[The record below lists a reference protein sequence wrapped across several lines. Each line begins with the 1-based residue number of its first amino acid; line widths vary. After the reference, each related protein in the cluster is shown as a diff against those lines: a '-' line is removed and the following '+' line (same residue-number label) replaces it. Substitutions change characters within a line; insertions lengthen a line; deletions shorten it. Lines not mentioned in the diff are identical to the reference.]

1 MKVEQRLEQTFNA
14 LKKTLGWSV
23 DKRITL
29 SLAGYYVTLEKEFDE
44 IRFKEVAS
52 YLKKRAGI
60 FSALR
65 SHLHPLFV
73 ATLDVSGAE
82 PEQAVNLY
90 MEKADALKQFGFK
103 MNSYTYLAAL
113 MMSDQKEQ
121 WSFEM
126 KMAQKLMNDMKKH
139 HRFLTSV
146 DDYPYAMF
154 LGKREGDTA
163 VRAETMNRYYKELK
177 QYKFYSGNE
186 LQWMSQVLTY
196 SNSEYEENMVN
207 RAVIIRNGLKSVK
220 IKTSQAQYPIIGFM
234 AALKLD
240 EEQLNEV
247 VKTYESIAN
256 MKLFSWYKDSAL
268 PIAFGLSLRSSKEAY
283 ATAAISMATSLEL
296 ILQAQQ
302 AIMISTIA
310 ATSAAT
316 ASNSGSS

>member
-1 MKVEQRLEQTFNA
+1 MSVEKKLEQTFNE
-14 LKKTLGWSV
+14 LKKTLGWAV

-29 SLAGYYVTLEKEFDE
+29 SLAGYYVTLEKDFDE
-44 IRFKEVAS
+44 NRYREVANH
-52 YLKKRAGI
+52 LKKRAGI

-65 SHLHPLFV
+65 SHLNPLFV

-82 PEQAVNLY
+82 PEQAVNLL

-103 MNSYTYLAAL
+103 VNSYTYLAAL
-113 MMSDQKEQ
+113 MMSEQKDQ
-121 WSFEM
+121 WPFEM
-126 KMAQKLMNDMKKH
+126 KMAQKLMDDMKAH
-139 HRFLTSV
+139 HRFLTST

-154 LGKREGDTA
+154 LGKMEGDTA

-177 QYKFYSGNE
+177 QHKFYSGNE

-196 SNSEYEENMVN
+196 SNPEYEENMVG
-207 RAVIIRNGLKSVK
+207 RAVIIRDGLKSVK

-234 AALKLD
+234 AALKLG
-240 EEQLNEV
+240 EEQLNQIV
-247 VKTYESIAN
+247 ANYESIAS

-268 PIAFGLSLRSSKEAY
+268 PIAFGLSLRSTKEAY

-316 ASNSGSS
+316 ASNSGSD

>member
-1 MKVEQRLEQTFNA
+1 MNVEQKLEQTFNA
-14 LKKTLGWSV
+14 LKKTLGWTV

-44 IRFKEVAS
+44 TRYKEVAS

-60 FSALR
+60 FSPLL
-65 SHLHPLFV
+65 SHINPLFV
-73 ATLDVSGAE
+73 ATLDVSGVE
-82 PEQAVNLY
+82 PEQAVNLL
-90 MEKADALKQFGFK
+90 MDKAEALKHFGFK

-113 MMSDQKEQ
+113 MMSEQKDQ

-126 KMAQKLMNDMKKH
+126 KMTQKLMDDMKAH
-139 HRFLTSV
+139 HRFLTST

-154 LGKREGDTA
+154 LGKMEGDTA

-177 QYKFYSGNE
+177 QHKFYSGNE

-196 SNSEYEENMVN
+196 SNPEYEENTVS
-207 RAVIIRNGLKSVK
+207 RAVIIRDGLKSVK

-234 AALKLD
+234 AALRLN
-240 EEQLNEV
+240 EEQLNEIV
-247 VKTYESIAN
+247 TNYETIAS
-256 MKLFSWYKDSAL
+256 MKLFSWYKDSVL
-268 PIAFGLSLRSSKEAY
+268 PIAFGLSLRSSKAAY
-283 ATAAISMATSLEL
+283 TTAAISMATSLEL

-316 ASNSGSS
+316 ASNAGSD

>member
-1 MKVEQRLEQTFNA
+1 MSIDKKLEHTFNA
-14 LKKTLGWSV
+14 LKKTLGWTV

-44 IRFKEVAS
+44 IRYKAVS
-52 YLKKRAGI
+52 SHLKNRAGI
-60 FSALR
+60 FSTLR

-82 PEQAVNLY
+82 PETAVNLL
-90 MEKADALKQFGFK
+90 MEKTEALKQFGFR
-103 MNSYTYLAAL
+103 MNSYAYLAAL
-113 MMSDQKEQ
+113 MMSDQEDQ
-121 WSFEM
+121 WPFEM
-126 KMAQKLMNDMKKH
+126 KMAQKLMDDMKEH
-139 HRFLTSV
+139 HRFLTSS

-154 LGKREGDTA
+154 LGKMEGDTA

-177 QYKFYSGNE
+177 QHKFYAGNE

-196 SNSEYEENMVN
+196 SNPAYEDNIVS
-207 RAVIIRNGLKSVK
+207 RAVIIRDGLKSVK

-234 AALKLD
+234 AALKLE
-240 EEQLNEV
+240 EEQLNEIV
-247 VKTYESIAN
+247 ATYESIAG

-310 ATSAAT
+310 ATSAAA

>member
-1 MKVEQRLEQTFNA
+1 MNIEQKLEQTFNA

-29 SLAGYYVTLEKEFDE
+29 SLAGYYVTLEKEFE
-44 IRFKEVAS
+44 ETRYKEVADH
-52 YLKKRAGI
+52 LKKVAGI
-60 FSALR
+60 FSPLR
-65 SHLHPLFV
+65 SHLNPLFV
-73 ATLDVSGAE
+73 ATLDASGAE
-82 PEQAVNLY
+82 PEQAVDLL

-113 MMSDQKEQ
+113 MMSDQKDQ

-126 KMAQKLMNDMKKH
+126 KMAQKLMGDMKTH

-146 DDYPYAMF
+146 EDYPYAMF
-154 LGKREGDTA
+154 LGKMEGDTA

-177 QYKFYSGNE
+177 QHKFYSGNE

-196 SNSEYEENMVN
+196 SNSQYEESMVS
-207 RAVIIRNGLKSVK
+207 RAVIIRNGLKSMK

-234 AALKLD
+234 AALRLD
-240 EEQLNEV
+240 EKQLNEV
-247 VKTYESIAN
+247 VASYESIAG

-268 PIAFGLSLRSSKEAY
+268 PIAFGLTLRSSKDAY

-310 ATSAAT
+310 ATSAAA
-316 ASNSGSS
+316 ASNSGSN

>member
-1 MKVEQRLEQTFNA
+1 MTVEQRLEQTFNS
-14 LKKTLGWSV
+14 LKKTLGWTV

-44 IRFKEVAS
+44 SRYKEVS
-52 YLKKRAGI
+52 SHLKKRAGI

-73 ATLDVSGAE
+73 ATLDVSGAD

-90 MEKADALKQFGFK
+90 MEKADALKQFGIK
-103 MNSYTYLAAL
+103 MNSYTYLAAI

-121 WSFEM
+121 WPFEL
-126 KMAQKLMNDMKKH
+126 KMAQKLMDDMKTY
-139 HRFLTSV
+139 HRFLTST

-154 LGKREGDTA
+154 LGKMEGDTA

-177 QYKFYSGNE
+177 QHKFYTGNE

-196 SNSEYEENMVN
+196 SNPEYEGNMVN

-220 IKTSQAQYPIIGFM
+220 IKTSAAQYPIIGFM

-247 VKTYESIAN
+247 VTTYESIAST
-256 MKLFSWYKDSAL
+256 KLFSWYKDSAL

-283 ATAAISMATSLEL
+283 ASAAISMATSLEL

-302 AIMISTIA
+302 AIMISTMA
-310 ATSAAT
+310 ATSAA
-316 ASNSGSS
+316 AADSGSN

>member
-1 MKVEQRLEQTFNA
+1 MVVEQKLEQTFNA
-14 LKKTLGWSV
+14 LKKTVGWTV

-44 IRFKEVAS
+44 TRYQEIATH
-52 YLKKRAGI
+52 LKKRAGI

-73 ATLDVSGAE
+73 ATLDVSGVDS
-82 PEQAVNLY
+82 EQAVNLL

-113 MMSDQKEQ
+113 MMSDQKDQ
-121 WSFEM
+121 WPFEM
-126 KMAQKLMNDMKKH
+126 KMAHKLMDDMKGH
-139 HRFLTSV
+139 HRFLTST

-154 LGKREGDTA
+154 LGKMEGDTA

-177 QYKFYSGNE
+177 QHKFYTGNE

-196 SNSEYEENMVN
+196 SNPVYEENMVS

-234 AALKLD
+234 AALKLE

-247 VKTYESIAN
+247 VASYESIAN

-310 ATSAAT
+310 ATSV
-316 ASNSGSS
+316 ASANSGSN